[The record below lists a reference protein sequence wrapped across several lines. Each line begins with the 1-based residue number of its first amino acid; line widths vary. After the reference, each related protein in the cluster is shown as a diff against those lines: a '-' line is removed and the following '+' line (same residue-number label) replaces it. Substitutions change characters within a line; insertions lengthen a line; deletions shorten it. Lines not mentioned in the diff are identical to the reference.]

1 MQVVKLLATVALVG
15 CVDLNDDTDKD
26 GDTDDTDDPS
36 DTDDSGTAG
45 SCSVHLTD
53 VNPTDGAVGVYYRD
67 PLVLSFDGDG
77 LAADIRVADSAGAA
91 VDTSEAWQD
100 GNVQVWVY
108 ADLQGGA
115 TYDLA
120 VTIEG
125 CDYATSFTTS
135 DIGKPLSVA
144 VEELE
149 GRTYT
154 FALNEANITTPSII
168 EGFDDTYFTMPLLF
182 MVTQADTST
191 VTLLGAPGEGAKGN
205 YAQTVSEATWSFPAA
220 DFTELPYFVT
230 HSDYIELGY
239 NGTPIPIYDFSFE
252 GVFASDGTS
261 IEAGAV
267 GGLVDT
273 REMYAF
279 LGLPENPEAI
289 CDYAS
294 GFGVY
299 CEACPD
305 GNEYCLD
312 VVGEDIT
319 APQQSGLVLVE
330 VP

>member
-1 MQVVKLLATVALVG
+1 MQVAKTLAALALFG
-15 CVDLNDDTDKD
+15 CVDLSDDTQKD
-26 GDTDDTDDPS
+26 GDTSGSEDTD
-36 DTDDSGTAG
+36 TDSGTG
-45 SCSVHLTD
+45 TDCSVHLTD
-53 VNPTDGAVGVYYRD
+53 VNPADGAVGVYYRD

-77 LAADIRVADSAGAA
+77 TAADIRVTDSAGADVA
-91 VDTSEAWQD
+91 TSEAWQD

-108 ADLQGGA
+108 AELEGA
-115 TYDLA
+115 QSYDLA

-125 CDYATSFTTS
+125 CSYATGFTTS
-135 DIGKPLSVA
+135 DIGTPLTIA
-144 VEELE
+144 PGDLE

-168 EGFDDTYFTMPLLF
+168 EGFDDDYFTQPLLF
-182 MVTQADTST
+182 MVTQADTAT
-191 VTLLGAPGEGAKGN
+191 VTLLGAPGEGESGSYSQVAD
-205 YAQTVSEATWSFPAA
+205 EPTWDFPAA

-230 HSDYIELGY
+230 YSDYIELSY
-239 NGTPIPIYDFSFE
+239 QGTPIPIYGFTFE
-252 GVFASDGTS
+252 GVFSSDGSS

-294 GFGVY
+294 SFGVY

-305 GNEYCLD
+305 GNDYCLT

-319 APQQSGLVLVE
+319 APYQSGLTLTEVE
-330 VP
+330 